1 VLDLGK
7 DSVVVGV
14 CKPRLPVL
22 VAGLVLVLAGCSGD
36 DPEPKM
42 APTESVAS
50 TPSTSAPTV
59 SPSVDPLSP
68 EETVRAW
75 VKARNAALQDGDTAA
90 VRALSS
96 STCESCFGLIEPI
109 EKIYAD
115 GGHFET
121 KGWRVA
127 AAKERGAGSERA
139 SVDTALVFAG
149 GRTVSE
155 AGAAPVRYASEKH
168 IVVFKLAI
176 VDDEWRVKF
185 LGFLS

>member
-14 CKPRLPVL
+14 RKPRLPVL

-75 VKARNAALQDGDTAA
+75 VKAQNE
-90 VRALSS
+90 ALSS
-96 STCESCFGLIEPI
+96 GDTSAARDLSATPCEACDGMLDPI
-109 EKIYAD
+109 DRVYAA

-121 KGWRVA
+121 RGWKIDRLKLA
-127 AAKERGAGSERA
+127 RTEKRR
-139 SVDTALVFAG
+139 SVVNTAITIAG
-149 GRTVSE
+149 GRTVNA
-155 AGAAPVRYASEKH
+155 AGEPPVIYEVERS
-168 IVVFKLAI
+168 IVRFKLI
-176 VDDEWRVKF
+176 RVDDQWFVSF
-185 LGFLS
+185 IGFP